1 MKNIILFLIFV
12 FGITLSSAQQDPEA
26 KKILDKLSEKTKSYK
41 VIKTDFTINYKNIK
55 DNTQNTSSG
64 SIVMKQDKYRMSFLG
79 AESFFDGSTLWNY
92 IPEVSEVNI
101 TEQDSESED
110 IFSNP
115 KKLFTI
121 YEEGYKY
128 QFINNITEK
137 NIEYSIVDLYPIDLE
152 EDFSRIR
159 LQINLKEMF
168 LKSATIFG
176 KDGSHYNIS
185 FNNYDTSSDF
195 EDSYFIFNSDK
206 YPDIEI
212 IDMR

>member
-79 AESFFDGSTLWNY
+79 AESFFDGRTLWNY